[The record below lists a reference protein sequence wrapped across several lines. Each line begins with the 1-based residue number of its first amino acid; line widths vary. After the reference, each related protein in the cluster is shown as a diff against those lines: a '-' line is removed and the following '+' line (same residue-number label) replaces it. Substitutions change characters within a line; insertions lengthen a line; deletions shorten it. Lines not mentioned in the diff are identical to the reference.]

1 MLQTLSIEQTWGK
14 DRELVEELQPL
25 KQAIQQ
31 ATELCQRI
39 LLLGRRSADTRER
52 VYLNDLVSN
61 TLKLI
66 GSTVDRRIQIQSVF
80 DETLPR
86 LYTSSALVSEMIIN
100 LFFNARDTLLDGL
113 QQRSPDSDWTPRIR
127 VETSGYWVQGE
138 TSQFFQRITISDNGM
153 GMTEAVRQQI
163 FQPFFT
169 TKKTGKG
176 TGLGL
181 AVVWS
186 CIHALDGK
194 IQVESEPGKGST
206 FILEIPAEAR
216 AAKKVKKVVPDAA
229 MLPASGNHRSRI
241 LLVDDNELVVRSFS
255 RYLTRSGHHVTT
267 ISDGQ
272 DALHLLQREHENFDF
287 ILTDLNMPGLSG
299 SDLIDAVRLL
309 PFRGRIIVM
318 SGFVTP
324 EQKESLLLKGAA
336 VVLSK
341 PITPDRLLK
350 ELSVDPIF
358 WQQTNLAMNAHHA
371 HAHDHDQEPHE
382 LPIPA

>member
-1 MLQTLSIEQTWGK
+1 MLQTLSIEKVWGQ
-14 DRELVEELQPL
+14 DLELVEEIQPL

-39 LLLGRRSADTRER
+39 LLLGRRSTETRER

-66 GSTVDRRIQIQSVF
+66 GSTVDRRIQIESVF
-80 DETLPR
+80 DQSLPR
-86 LYTSSALVSEMIIN
+86 LCTSSALVSEMIIN

-113 QQRSPDSDWTPRIR
+113 EARSETGWVPRIR
-127 VETSGYWVQGE
+127 VVTSGYWSEGP
-138 TSQFFQRITISDNGM
+138 SPRYFQRITISDNGM
-153 GMTEAVRQQI
+153 GMNEDIRQQI

-186 CIHALDGK
+186 CINALDGK
-194 IQVESEPGKGST
+194 IEVESEPGKGST
-206 FILEIPAEAR
+206 FILNLPAEGR
-216 AAKKVKKVVPDAA
+216 VSRKPKKD
-229 MLPASGNHRSRI
+229 MNDTSLLPASGQRKSRV

-255 RYLTRSGHHVTT
+255 RYLSRSGHDVTT
-267 ISDGQ
+267 INDGQ
-272 DALHLLQREHENFDF
+272 QALVRLRQDYDQFDF
-287 ILTDLNMPGLSG
+287 LLTDLNMPGLSG
-299 SDLIDAVRLL
+299 EDLIEEVAKL
-309 PFRGRIIVM
+309 PFRGRIVVM

-324 EQKESLLLKGAA
+324 EQKESLLLKGVS

-341 PITPDRLLK
+341 PIAPDRLLK
-350 ELSVDPIF
+350 ELSMDNVF
-358 WQQTNLAMNAHHA
+358 WQPDVSSLS
-371 HAHDHDQEPHE
+371 EPHE
-382 LPIPA
+382 LVVGATI

>member
-1 MLQTLSIEQTWGK
+1 MMLQTLSIEQTWNRDK
-14 DRELVEELQPL
+14 ELVEELQPL

-66 GSTVDRRIQIQSVF
+66 GSTVDRRIQIQAVF

-113 QQRSPDSDWTPRIR
+113 DERSESGWTPRIR
-127 VETSGYWVQGE
+127 VETSGYWSTTE
-138 TSQFFQRITISDNGM
+138 PAQFFQRITIADNGM

-186 CIHALDGK
+186 CIHALEGK
-194 IQVESEPGKGST
+194 IEVESEPGRGSS
-206 FILEIPAEAR
+206 FKLELPAEAR
-216 AAKKVKKVVPDAA
+216 VTRRVKKTPTETAL
-229 MLPASGNHRSRI
+229 LPASGSHRARI

-267 ISDGQ
+267 ICDGQ
-272 DALHLLQREHENFDF
+272 DALNLLQREHDQFDF

-299 SDLIDAVRLL
+299 ADLIDAVRHL

-341 PITPDRLLK
+341 PIAPDRLLK
-350 ELSVDPIF
+350 ELSIDPIF
-358 WQQTNLAMNAHHA
+358 WQQTSGVVVH
-371 HAHDHDQEPHE
+371 HDQPHE
-382 LPIPA
+382 LPIPVAV